1 MRRAQRLAGI
11 VVILFLMVGLLPS
24 RGWCE
29 EAASIIVKVIDVK
42 GNKRVDE
49 NTILYKL
56 KTRVGDPFD
65 VMKVRQDVKTLYN
78 TGFFENVEVDAKPFE
93 GGVKLTFIVQERPLV
108 SRVKI
113 TGNKKVKTD
122 DLRKEMKAFPF
133 NIYNENVL
141 RENIRKI
148 EQLYQAKGYY
158 NVKVTPVT
166 KREGDRLELTYKIT
180 EGEKAHIAKIEFVGN
195 KAFSDRKLKEVMLS
209 KERTLFNWAYTFV
222 SKLFGKPAT
231 YYYIPDLFRMDMMK
245 VMEFYR
251 DHGFLR
257 ILVGEPEI
265 RVAKDK
271 GKIFI
276 KVPIEEGP
284 RYKVENVGLDIGE
297 DDPFNKTQIREILK
311 LKKGDWYSA
320 SMMRKDVTNLTDLYG
335 SRGYVN
341 ADVRPL
347 VDVDDKNH
355 LVNVDYR
362 VEKGELYYVGLI
374 EIHGNTKTRDK
385 VIRREL
391 GITEGE
397 LMNTLA
403 LKRAKQRLSRLG
415 YFSQVDIETKPTPQK
430 DVDVTVNVEEQST
443 GSLVLG
449 GGYSSIESFGGMI
462 SIGEKNLFGRGQS
475 LDFSG
480 EFTTKRIE
488 YDITFYDPYFLDYPF
503 SLGLKTH
510 KRTYEYD
517 DFDED
522 SLGFT
527 LTVGKPIRL
536 FGQYTMASVGY
547 EFLDVDISS
556 VEDDAPNFI
565 QDQEG
570 KSISSALIFTLSQ
583 DTRNSSVLPTKGFK
597 RSLRVKLAGLG
608 GDEYYYK
615 VEADVGYYFW
625 ANKFM
630 DGSAFHA
637 RGRIGF
643 MNPMPFGGSRSRPIY
658 ERFYVGGGDTVR
670 GFATDEAGPE
680 DDGSAIGGT
689 KQAIFNLEYLFPIVS
704 SLKGVVFYD
713 AGAAFDNGDQ
723 ISLSGLRNA
732 IGLGIRLMTPFG
744 PLKVDMGFK
753 LDKKKDEDMSKVSF
767 SVGTMF

>member
-1 MRRAQRLAGI
+1 MRRASRVAGVFI
-11 VVILFLMVGLLPS
+11 VLFLCVALLPMKV
-24 RGWCE
+24 RGE
-29 EAASIIVKVIDVK
+29 EATSILVKVIDVR
-42 GNKRVDE
+42 GNKRLDK

-65 VMKVRQDVKTLYN
+65 VMKVREDVKTLYK
-78 TGFFENVEVDAKPFE
+78 TGFFETVDVDAEPFE
-93 GGVKLTFIVQERPLV
+93 GGVKLTYIVKERPLV
-108 SRVKI
+108 SKVKI
-113 TGNKKVKTD
+113 EGNKKVKSD
-122 DLRKEMKAFPF
+122 DLRKEMKPFPF
-133 NIYNENVL
+133 SIYNENVL

-158 NVKVTPVT
+158 DVKVTPIT
-166 KREGDRLELTYKIT
+166 KRVGDRLELTYKIV
-180 EGEKAHIAKIEFVGN
+180 EGDKAHIAKIEFVGN
-195 KAFSDRKLKEVMLS
+195 KEFSDRKLKEVMLS
-209 KERTLFNWAYTFV
+209 KERTLFNWAYTFI
-222 SKLFGKPAT
+222 SKFFGKPAT
-231 YYYIPDLFRMDMMK
+231 YYYIPDLFRMDLMK
-245 VMEFYR
+245 VREFYR

-257 ILVGEPEI
+257 VLVGEPE
-265 RVAKDK
+265 VTVKNKDE
-271 GKIFI
+271 IFI

-284 RYKVENVGLDIGE
+284 RYKVEMVDMEIGK
-297 DDPFNKTQIREILK
+297 DDPFNKTQLMKILK
-311 LKKGDWYSA
+311 LKPGDWYSA
-320 SMMRKDVTNLTDLYG
+320 SKMRKDVTNLTDIYG

-347 VDVDDKNH
+347 VDVDDKTH

-362 VEKGELYYVGLI
+362 IEKGDLYYVGLI
-374 EIHGNTKTRDK
+374 EVRGNTKTRDK

-391 GITEGE
+391 GITEGNV
-397 LMNTLA
+397 MNTLA
-403 LKRAKQRLSRLG
+403 LKRAKQRLSKLG

-430 DVDVTVNVEEQST
+430 DVDVTVNVEEAST

-449 GGYSSIESFGGMI
+449 GGYSSVESFGGMI

-488 YDITFYDPYFLDYPF
+488 YDITFYDPYFLDHPF

-522 SLGFT
+522 TLGFT

-536 FGQYTMASVGY
+536 FGQYMMASVGY
-547 EFLDVDISS
+547 EFLDVDITS
-556 VEDDAPNFI
+556 VDNDAPGFI

-570 KSISSALIFTLSQ
+570 KSISSALLFSFSQ
-583 DTRNSSVLPTKGFK
+583 DTRNSAVLPTKGFK
-597 RSLRVKLAGLG
+597 RSLYLKVAGLG

-615 VEADVGYYFW
+615 VVADAGWYFD
-625 ANKFM
+625 ANKFI
-630 DGSAFHA
+630 DGSVFHV
-637 RGRIGF
+637 RGRVGF
-643 MNPMPFGGSRSRPIY
+643 MNPLPFGGSRSRPIY

-680 DDGSAIGGT
+680 EDGSAIGGT
-689 KQAIFNLEYLFPIVS
+689 KELIFNFEYLFPIVS

-713 AGAAFDNGDQ
+713 TGAAFDNGDQ
-723 ISLSGLRNA
+723 FSLSGMRHA
-732 IGLGIRLMTPFG
+732 IGFGVRLLTPFG

-753 LDKKKDEDMSKVSF
+753 LDKKKDEDLSKVSF

>member
-1 MRRAQRLAGI
+1 MAAVLLLVLAFAPPQ
-11 VVILFLMVGLLPS
+11 V
-24 RGWCE
+24 RGEEE
-29 EAASIIVKVIDVK
+29 EAASIIVKVINVT
-42 GNKRVDE
+42 GNRRVDK

-65 VMKVRQDVKTLYN
+65 VMKVREDVKTLYN
-78 TGFFENVEVDAKPFE
+78 TGFFENVDVDAEPFE
-93 GGVKLTFIVQERPLV
+93 GGVKLNYIVKERPLV

-113 TGNKKVKTD
+113 EGNKKVKTD
-122 DLRKEMKAFPF
+122 DLRKEMKSFPF
-133 NIYNENVL
+133 SIYNENVL

-158 NVKVTPVT
+158 SVKVTPVT
-166 KREGDRLELTYKIT
+166 KRVGDRLELTYKID

-195 KAFSDRKLKEVMLS
+195 KAFKDKKLKEVMLS
-209 KERTLFNWAYTFV
+209 KERTLFNWAYTFI
-222 SKLFGKPAT
+222 SKFFGKPAT
-231 YYYIPDLFRMDMMK
+231 YYYIEDLFRLDLMK
-245 VMEFYR
+245 VREFYR

-257 ILVGEPEI
+257 VLVGEPQ
-265 RVAKDK
+265 VSVDKKK

-284 RYKVENVGLDIGE
+284 RYKVERVDMEIGE
-297 DDPFNKTQIREILK
+297 DDPYNKTQLVKILK
-311 LKKGDWYSA
+311 LKPGDWYSA
-320 SMMRKDVTNLTDLYG
+320 ALMRKDVTNLTDIYG
-335 SRGYVN
+335 SQGYVN

-347 VDVDDKNH
+347 VDIDDENH

-362 VEKGELYYVGLI
+362 IEKGDIYYVGLI
-374 EIHGNTKTRDK
+374 EVHGNAKTRDK

-397 LMNTLA
+397 VMNTLA
-403 LKRAKQRLSRLG
+403 LKHAKQRLSKIG
-415 YFSQVDIETKPTPQK
+415 YFSQVDIETKPTEHK
-430 DVDVTVNVEEQST
+430 DVNVTVNVEEQST

-488 YDITFYDPYFLDYPF
+488 YDITFYDPYFLDHPF

-510 KRTYEYD
+510 KRTYEFD

-536 FGQYTMASVGY
+536 LGHYTRASVGY
-547 EFLDVDISS
+547 EFMDVDITG
-556 VEDDAPNFI
+556 VDDDAPEFI

-570 KSISSALIFTLSQ
+570 KSISSALLFSLEQ
-583 DTRNSSVLPTKGFK
+583 DTRNSAVLPTSGFK
-597 RSLRVKLAGLG
+597 RSLYLKVAGLG

-615 VEADVGYYFW
+615 VVADAGWYFDGDRI
-625 ANKFM
+625 M
-630 DGSAFHA
+630 EGSAFHV
-637 RGRIGF
+637 RGRLGF
-643 MNPMPFGGSRSRPIY
+643 MNPLPLGGSRSRPIY

-689 KQAIFNLEYLFPIVS
+689 KELIFNFEYLFPIVS

-713 AGAAFDNGDQ
+713 TGAAFDNGDQ
-723 ISLSGLRNA
+723 FNLSGMRHA
-732 IGLGIRLMTPFG
+732 IGFGVRLLTPFG

-753 LDKKKDEDMSKVSF
+753 LDKKSDEDMSKVSF